1 MVGMSSFRLAFSV
14 FSHSSAKN
22 GLQMYGK
29 PLSNQPLLTEKS
41 LHCPP
46 LPSLVAGSRIGPIA
60 AKAHRIKGFGDQ
72 PHRATTIPGSG

>member
-1 MVGMSSFRLAFSV
+1 LAFSV

-41 LHCPP
+41 LRYTP
-46 LPSLVAGSRIGPIA
+46 LACLAAGSRIGPIA
-60 AKAHRIKGFGDQ
+60 AKAHRIKGFGTSTY
-72 PHRATTIPGSG
+72 RARTAPGSG